1 MKEKKTI
8 EERKAYC
15 LLMFCFFSF
24 IAFLLARAGM
34 LFAAANIIVGTI
46 ILLLSFF
53 FLYVGSAFLAIQVV
67 SWIGNNFGKIFT
79 FGGHFNKPQ
88 PAYSLPEGLAASGQ
102 YACAILAY
110 NELAKNHPEEILPHL
125 RVMRIW
131 IEKMNDVDAAVMA
144 YNLALKK
151 IRGQKN
157 RNEFVKMAKNNFSKF
172 ISFE

>member
-1 MKEKKTI
+1 MKEIVKETI
-8 EERKAYC
+8 GILFGDLSERKAFC
-15 LLMFCFFSF
+15 LIMAVLLFSLMLVASN
-24 IAFLLARAGM
+24 FLVFGFVFAMALSYPLAV
-34 LFAAANIIVGTI
+34 LISS
-46 ILLLSFF
+46 L
-53 FLYVGSAFLAIQVV
+53 V
-67 SWIGNNFGKIFT
+67 SPLIGKICGSLYDCNTDCFS
-79 FGGHFNKPQ
+79 KPQ
-88 PAYSLPEGLAASGQ
+88 PAYSLPDGLAASGQ

-157 RNEFVKMAKNNFSKF
+157 RNEFAKMAKNNFSKF